1 MERKVKPMILPK
13 ARELLAKH
21 ADALTVIITASNRF
35 ITAPIANELGVTNLI
50 ACELECIDGRYTG
63 RSSGVPSFREG
74 KIERLEQWLAEQGK
88 TLGDFAE
95 SFFYSDSLNDLPLLK
110 RVTHPVAVDPD
121 DTLKAHAEKH
131 GWPIISLR

>member
-1 MERKVKPMILPK
+1 MILPK

-35 ITAPIANELGVTNLI
+35 ITAPIAHELGVANLI

-88 TLGDFAE
+88 TLGDFAQ

-121 DTLKAHAEKH
+121 DTLKAHAENH